1 MPFAPGK
8 SGNPNGARKPRAF
21 AEELRMALKAT
32 DAADR
37 DGLRRIAEALIAK
50 AEEGDVSAIREVA
63 DRIDGKV
70 AQAVTGADGEP
81 LVVQII
87 RFGGDASASG

>member
-1 MPFAPGK
+1 MPFEPGQ

-32 DAADR
+32 DASDR
-37 DGLRRIAEALIAK
+37 NGLRRIADALIAK
-50 AEEGDVSAIREVA
+50 AAEGDVPAIKEVA

-70 AQAVTGADGEP
+70 AQALTGDDGEP
-81 LVVQII
+81 LTIQII
-87 RFGGDASASG
+87 RFSGNTPASG